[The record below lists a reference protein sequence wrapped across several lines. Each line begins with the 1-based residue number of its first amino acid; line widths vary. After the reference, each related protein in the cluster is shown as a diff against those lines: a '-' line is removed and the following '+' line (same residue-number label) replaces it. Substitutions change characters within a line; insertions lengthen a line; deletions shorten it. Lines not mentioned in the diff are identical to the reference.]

1 MLRTIA
7 GVGAL
12 VLLSST
18 AAAQE
23 SESAFRFG
31 IGAGKVT
38 IEADEVDLKGDAWG
52 WEIFG
57 GYEFNRYIAV
67 EVSYLDGGEADDVIG
82 EGVKVVADTY
92 GYAASVIG
100 SLPVSDSVSVY
111 ARAGFLKW
119 KADESL
125 KVDGEP
131 VLTEKVDGSDPIFGV
146 GVAGLLEGAWVRL
159 EYRIADIDDTD
170 LSMIGASI
178 AWRF

>member
-1 MLRTIA
+1 MLRMI
-7 GVGAL
+7 VGLCAL

-23 SESAFRFG
+23 NESAFRFG

-38 IEADEVDLKGDAWG
+38 IEADDVDLKGDAWG
-52 WEIFG
+52 WEIFA
-57 GYEFNRYIAV
+57 GYEFNKYVAV
-67 EVSYLDGGEADDVIG
+67 EVAYLDGGTADDEIA

-92 GYAASVIG
+92 GYSASVLG
-100 SLPVSDSVSVY
+100 SLPVTDSFSIY
-111 ARAGFLKW
+111 ARAGYLKW

-125 KVDGEP
+125 RVDGETVLADKVDG
-131 VLTEKVDGSDPIFGV
+131 GDPMFGI
-146 GVAGLLEGAWVRL
+146 GLAGLFEGAWVRL
-159 EYRIADIDDTD
+159 EYRIADLDDTD